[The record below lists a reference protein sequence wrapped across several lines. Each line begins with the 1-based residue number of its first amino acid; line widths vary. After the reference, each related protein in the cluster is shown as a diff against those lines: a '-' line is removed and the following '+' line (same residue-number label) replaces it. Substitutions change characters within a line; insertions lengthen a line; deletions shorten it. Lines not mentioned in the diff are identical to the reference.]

1 MGVQGYRRTARP
13 TGAWKKTPTFPLHPE
28 PRGRILHL
36 WPRQELVSSLVLD
49 ATPGVV
55 AACTINRVQLL
66 LARIRHGRLVGSFCG
81 FEAHSLQTNLEIG
94 CLDSGSVVIDEI
106 YVGHCPEGV
115 AHVVSLQVTDDGRC
129 VKQLVEHRLGFC
141 RREFPR
147 MVCRPVSAQFMSPDR
162 IAMFELGV
170 QDGDIRVVSEEH
182 FELVPAAKIGDADLA
197 LYAQRK
203 RTR

>member
-1 MGVQGYRRTARP
+1 
-13 TGAWKKTPTFPLHPE
+13 
-28 PRGRILHL
+28 
-36 WPRQELVSSLVLD
+36 
-49 ATPGVV
+49 
-55 AACTINRVQLL
+55 
-66 LARIRHGRLVGSFCG
+66 
-81 FEAHSLQTNLEIG
+81 
-94 CLDSGSVVIDEI
+94 
-106 YVGHCPEGV
+106 
-115 AHVVSLQVTDDGRC
+115 
-129 VKQLVEHRLGFC
+129 
-141 RREFPR
+141 